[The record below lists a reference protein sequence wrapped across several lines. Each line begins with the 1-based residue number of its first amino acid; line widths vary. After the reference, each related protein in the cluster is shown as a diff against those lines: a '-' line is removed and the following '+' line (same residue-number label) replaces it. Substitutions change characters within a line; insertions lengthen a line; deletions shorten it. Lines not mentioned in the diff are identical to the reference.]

1 MHACLESIRP
11 DGTNKTFI
19 EYNGN
24 NCCLIQ
30 LVQQTQAFSMIFLK
44 LLVKFVQTRIK
55 VTCRKIFACG
65 I

>member
-1 MHACLESIRP
+1 MHACIESIRP

-19 EYNGN
+19 EYNRN

-44 LLVKFVQTRIK
+44 LLVKFVQTQSHL
-55 VTCRKIFACG
+55 
-65 I
+65 